1 VIAPRLAAPPPRHR
15 SGRSARPQWTA
26 SPDAR
31 GVPSPEGF
39 VIQDLRTGARLVIH
53 PSGADLWRAL
63 ERGEPLD
70 AVAQR
75 LDDRRGLG
83 FARARAEVDTLL
95 ARMVEAGL
103 VRRIEPI
110 DEPAA
115 RPMALG

>member
-1 VIAPRLAAPPPRHR
+1 MIAPRLATPPPRSR
-15 SGRSARPQWTA
+15 SSRPQWLP

-31 GVPSPEGF
+31 GVPSAEGF

-75 LDDRRGLG
+75 LDDRRGMG
-83 FARARAEVDTLL
+83 FARARAEVETLL
-95 ARMVEAGL
+95 GRMVAAGL
-103 VRRIEPI
+103 VHEACPDDERARRSV
-110 DEPAA
+110 AV
-115 RPMALG
+115 G